1 MIMVVGAE
9 RMGLAVGTEV
19 EVAEAEVILV
29 KALYLLVSGEGGRG
43 CLKVLHG
50 AEAMEGASAE
60 VEEEDI
66 SIAQ

>member
-1 MIMVVGAE
+1 
-9 RMGLAVGTEV
+9 
-19 EVAEAEVILV
+19 LV